1 MYKSL
6 YKLIKQL
13 ELLTRSIQIQ
23 IQFNTDSEFTQ
34 SVFGMDPGW
43 VGGVGG
49 LDEIKAIESQLCW
62 SWGWG

>member
-1 MYKSL
+1 MYKSF
-6 YKLIKQL
+6 YKLNKLL

-43 VGGVGG
+43 VGG